1 MNLSFNI
8 HHTMREKCPNTE
20 LFLVRVFLYS
30 DWIRRDTEYLPVF
43 SPNTGKHGP
52 KITPYLDTFHTV
64 TNLKYDLR
72 YLCVTRMTQAWN
84 VYVNNFRVLKWFVE
98 TTKKLCDWECI
109 TIPYDAD
116 AFHVCSALIQFWN
129 VTLSSFSEWKV
140 SMGEC
145 RP

>member
-98 TTKKLCDWECI
+98 TTKKLLTE
-109 TIPYDAD
+109 
-116 AFHVCSALIQFWN
+116 SALQFHM
-129 VTLSSFSEWKV
+129 TLMRFMFAVHWFNFE
-140 SMGEC
+140 M
-145 RP
+145 